1 MSADLMTFGYF
12 EHVVLVLGWVVNNA
26 IWGMLN
32 ESMVAALPFV
42 ALVLREWY
50 QARREG
56 EDEGNKGL
64 LTLNRIEAGFYAM
77 ILIYGFCTAPIMS
90 VNFQTGE
97 YDQTHFQQCG
107 TTVYD
112 STGGTGAGMSA
123 QIPLW
128 WAAVHAVSHGATNA
142 AVASLPCK
150 PAYQHVAQ
158 KLDETVVKDP
168 KLRYQLN
175 EFQQWC
181 FGMARTKLLRDS
193 AGNSVPPDVTL
204 DVDWIGS
211 SYFLNTPGYYDSLY
225 ADKPTQGFPYDA
237 TRDAGRSST
246 GPGQPGYPTCKE
258 WWETSGVGLRSRLMD
273 QVDTDTQSALS
284 TVFGTSSA
292 EDAALRRV
300 LKGNPRPSRKP
311 GYGGTFAD
319 EGLSGWV
326 ARLASD
332 AAGFVGMGAAA
343 AAAAPAKAIMV
354 DALPMVQWLT
364 LMAMIMALPFILG
377 FSGYSWKVTG
387 LFTFIMFGTV
397 FMTFWWQ
404 LATWLDNNLTEILY
418 GADMEGWLA
427 GLGNS
432 KEKSIRWFVSFS
444 MYLVLPALWMGM
456 LGWAGYQGG
465 GAINKAVQGGQGEAK
480 SAGGKGGEAAT
491 KHVSKG
497 KL

>member
-193 AGNSVPPDVTL
+193 DGNSVPPDVTL

-237 TRDAGRSST
+237 NRDAGRSST
-246 GPGQPGYPTCKE
+246 GPGQRGYPTCKE

-273 QVDTDTQSALS
+273 QVDADTQSALS

-311 GYGGTFAD
+311 GYGSTFAD

-326 ARLASD
+326 ARLAND
-332 AAGFVGMGAAA
+332 AAGF
-343 AAAAPAKAIMV
+343 
-354 DALPMVQWLT
+354 
-364 LMAMIMALPFILG
+364 
-377 FSGYSWKVTG
+377 
-387 LFTFIMFGTV
+387 
-397 FMTFWWQ
+397 
-404 LATWLDNNLTEILY
+404 
-418 GADMEGWLA
+418 
-427 GLGNS
+427 
-432 KEKSIRWFVSFS
+432 
-444 MYLVLPALWMGM
+444 
-456 LGWAGYQGG
+456 
-465 GAINKAVQGGQGEAK
+465 
-480 SAGGKGGEAAT
+480 
-491 KHVSKG
+491 
-497 KL
+497 